1 MEDVTPEDQSLIGN
15 LAGDPSVIKES
26 SSAEFAED
34 VMVASRDTPVI
45 VDFWAEWCGPCK
57 QISPIL
63 SELAEDYKEKILIAK
78 VNIDE
83 NPEVPSN
90 YGIMSI
96 PTLILFKDGKSV
108 SSQIGV
114 AEKSSLTQW
123 IDDNI

>member
-1 MEDVTPEDQSLIGN
+1 MATKSITDENFDSE
-15 LAGDPSVIKES
+15 VIK
-26 SSAEFAED
+26 
-34 VMVASRDTPVI
+34 ASKPTV

-63 SELAEDYKEKILIAK
+63 SELAEDYKEKLLIAK

-96 PTLILFKDGKSV
+96 PTLILFKNGKSV
-108 SSQIGV
+108 SSQIGLV
-114 AEKSSLTQW
+114 EKSSLTKW
-123 IDDNI
+123 LDENL

>member
-1 MEDVTPEDQSLIGN
+1 MSILKVEDKN
-15 LAGDPSVIKES
+15 FKEKVLE
-26 SSAEFAED
+26 AD
-34 VMVASRDTPVI
+34 KPVLC
-45 VDFWAEWCGPCK
+45 DFWAEWCGPCK

-108 SSQIGV
+108 SSQIGLV
-114 AEKSSLTQW
+114 EKNSLSKW
-123 IDDNI
+123 LDENL

>member
-1 MEDVTPEDQSLIGN
+1 MSILKVEDKN
-15 LAGDPSVIKES
+15 FKEKVLE
-26 SSAEFAED
+26 AD
-34 VMVASRDTPVI
+34 KPVLC
-45 VDFWAEWCGPCK
+45 DFWAEWCGPCK

-83 NPEVPSN
+83 NPDVPSN

-108 SSQIGV
+108 SSQIGLV
-114 AEKSSLTQW
+114 EKNSLSKW
-123 IDDNI
+123 LDENL

>member
-1 MEDVTPEDQSLIGN
+1 MTILNVDDKN
-15 LAGDPSVIKES
+15 FKEKVLE
-26 SSAEFAED
+26 AD
-34 VMVASRDTPVI
+34 KPVLC
-45 VDFWAEWCGPCK
+45 DFWAEWCGPCK

-90 YGIMSI
+90 YGVMSI